1 MIQII
6 DDQCDI
12 LAHIHIDII
21 RSGQQ
26 IWCLMYQIRRQNP
39 VDGSILI
46 VLLKFAQ
53 SFGE

>member
-26 IWCLMYQIRRQNP
+26 IRCLIYQIRRQNP

-46 VLLKFAQ
+46 VFVKFGQA
-53 SFGE
+53 GG